1 MSLNEANRADLVQ
14 LYWNKSE
21 KTYDELLGA
30 IELKKWSMAA
40 NRLYYSL
47 FHAMSALLIKDEHPV
62 NSHRGVKH
70 AIGQYYVLTGKLSS
84 DEGRFYAQM
93 VSLREKADY
102 DIVFQAT
109 EVDIQEYLPLTTS
122 LLAKIKELIESK

>member
-1 MSLNEANRADLVQ
+1 MSLNENNRADLVQ

-21 KTYDELLGA
+21 KTYEELLGA
-30 IELKKWSMAA
+30 IELKKWNMAA

-47 FHAMSALLIKDEHPV
+47 FHAMSALLVKDGHPV
-62 NSHRGVKH
+62 SSHRGVKH

-93 VSLREKADY
+93 ESLREKADY
-102 DIVFQAT
+102 DIVFQAS
-109 EVDIQEYLPLTTS
+109 EADIQEYLPQTTS
-122 LLAKIKELIESK
+122 LLSRIEELIK